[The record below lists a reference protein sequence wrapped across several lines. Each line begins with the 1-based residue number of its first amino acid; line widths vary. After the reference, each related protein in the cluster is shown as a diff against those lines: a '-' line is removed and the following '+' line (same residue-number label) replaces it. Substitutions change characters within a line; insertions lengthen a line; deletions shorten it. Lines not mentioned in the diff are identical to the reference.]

1 MRAPKSVIEAKKNAP
16 QDLVEEAKQ
25 IGLGCSFMGKP
36 ADDGHTERA
45 KAFNAKVVALGFPG
59 LQVKEN

>member
-16 QDLVEEAKQ
+16 QELVAEAKQ

-36 ADDGHTERA
+36 AEEGHAERA
-45 KAFNAKVVALGFPG
+45 KAFNKKVVSLGFPG
-59 LQVKEN
+59 LQVKEF